1 MFRKY
6 PILTRILF
14 FLVAPLI
21 GAIVLLHSHLTTSLS
36 TDSGE
41 ITLAGLKAPVS
52 IQFDPQGVP
61 SVTANSEIDA
71 FFAQGYLHASERMWQ
86 METQRRFTQGRVSEI
101 FGSTTVNSDIWM
113 RTIGLYRAA
122 EESWESLSPESK
134 AALTAYANGVNQ
146 WLKSAKTLQPEFE
159 IFDIKPEEWR
169 PIDSLV
175 WQKAFALSL
184 GKNMDE
190 EINRFFALKTLSPTQ
205 LKTFYPFDSQIAEKK
220 ETIPTLSHMQSFS
233 GFKHFAESREELKRQ
248 WGIGERFA
256 GSNAWAVSGKYT
268 STGKPILANDPHLSI
283 QHPSLWYGIQLQGGK
298 LNAEGMS
305 LVGLPG
311 VILGRN
317 RSIAWGAAA
326 LMSDQ
331 QDLYILDIPL
341 NDNNSYATDLGLKP
355 IHSRIETIHIRTDSP
370 KILNKP
376 IEPVKVRVRTTELGP
391 IVSDS
396 MGFSDLTLALK
407 WSALDDHDN
416 SFDAFYELQFA
427 KNWEQFRHATAKLKS
442 PGIHFVYADVEGNI
456 GSQVAAS
463 IPKRSIGEGTLPL
476 DAKLTESY
484 WQGYIPF
491 EQLPF
496 QLNPTSGFIV
506 AANNAVPSVGEYTIS
521 HEWAPGI
528 RHDRITQL
536 LKEKINA
543 SKKVNLSDMTAIQL
557 DEIDLGAKNLITFL
571 LNESIVEEIK
581 RQSPEKIKKLIF
593 KSLDSLASW
602 DAAFD
607 KNRHE
612 PSIYTYWLNFL
623 NEALFS
629 KGIVNSSISN
639 PQSSIKNRLF
649 AQLTAPQLKDV
660 LSGKGFDWCGNK
672 YDQSNVICKQQIV
685 DSFISAIEK
694 LRKHTRSNNIEE
706 DWKWGN
712 LHRAEYAHKSLGQVK
727 IFEGIF
733 KKEFQI
739 GGNAYTVNAANSV
752 LSDSGDFVQTFGV
765 SFRQIF
771 DLSKKS
777 ESLYSLP
784 AGQSGHFMSQHYDDM
799 LIPFIEGKYFTYS
812 KVENKKA
819 LMDNTNQ
826 DERITQVKS
835 RGDGIKIFRLL
846 PTGVR

>member
-21 GAIVLLHSHLTTSLS
+21 GAIVLLHSHLSTSLS
-36 TDSGE
+36 TNSGE
-41 ITLAGLKAPVS
+41 ITLAGLQAPVS
-52 IQFDPQGVP
+52 IQFDSQGVP
-61 SVTANSEIDA
+61 SVTASSEIDA

-101 FGSTTVNSDIWM
+101 FGSATVNSDIWM
-113 RTIGLYRAA
+113 RTIGLYTAA
-122 EESWESLSPESK
+122 EKSWESLSPQSK
-134 AALTAYANGVNQ
+134 SALTAYANGVNQ
-146 WLKSAKTLQPEFE
+146 WLKSAKALQPEFQ
-159 IFDIKPEEWR
+159 IFDIKPEEWS

-190 EINRFFALKTLSPTQ
+190 EINRYFALKILSPTQ
-205 LKTFYPFDSQIAEKK
+205 LKTFYPFDSQLAEKK
-220 ETIPTLSHMQSFS
+220 ELIPAITRTQSFA
-233 GFKHFAESREELKRQ
+233 GFKRFAQNREELKKQ

-256 GSNAWAVSGKYT
+256 GSNAWVVSGKYT
-268 STGKPILANDPHLSI
+268 SNGKPILANDPHLSL
-283 QHPSLWYGIQLQGGK
+283 QHPSIWYGIQLQGGK
-298 LNAEGMS
+298 LSAEGMS

-311 VILGRN
+311 IILGRN

-331 QDLYILDIPL
+331 QDLYVLDIPL
-341 NDNNSYATDLGLKP
+341 NDNNSYVTDLGPKP

-376 IEPVKVRVRTTELGP
+376 IEPVKVRIRTTELGP

-407 WSALDDHDN
+407 WSALDNQDN
-416 SFDAFYELQFA
+416 SFEAFYELQFA
-427 KNWEQFRHATAKLKS
+427 KNWQQFRDATAKLKS
-442 PGIHFVYADVEGNI
+442 PGIHFVYADAEGNI

-463 IPKRSIGEGTLPL
+463 IPKRGVGEGTLPL
-476 DAKLTESY
+476 NAKLTKSY

-496 QLNPTSGFIV
+496 QLNPTSGYIV
-506 AANNAVPSVGEYTIS
+506 AANNAVSSVGDYTIS

-536 LKEKINA
+536 LEEKIKA
-543 SKKVNLSDMTAIQL
+543 SEKVSLIDMTSVQL
-557 DEIDLGAKNLITFL
+557 DEIDLGAKNLIKFL
-571 LNESIVEEIK
+571 LNESVVEEIK
-581 RQSPEKIKKLIF
+581 KKSPEKFASLISH
-593 KSLDSLASW
+593 SLASLASW
-602 DAAFD
+602 DATFD
-607 KNRHE
+607 KERHE
-612 PSIYTYWLNFL
+612 PSIYTYWFSSL
-623 NEALFS
+623 NEAIFS
-629 KGIVNSSISN
+629 SGIVKGSGSN
-639 PQSSIKNRLF
+639 ARGSVKNRLF
-649 AQLTAPQLKDV
+649 GQLTALQLIDV
-660 LSGKGFDWCGNK
+660 LSGKGFDWCDNQ
-672 YDQSNVICKQQIV
+672 YDQSKLICKQQIV

-694 LRKHTRSNNIEE
+694 LRKHTRSDNIEE
-706 DWKWGN
+706 DWQWGN

-733 KKEFQI
+733 KKEFKI
-739 GGNAYTVNAANSV
+739 GGSAYTINAANSV
-752 LSDSGDFVQTFGV
+752 LSDSGDFIQTFGV
-765 SFRQIF
+765 SFRQVF
-771 DLSKKS
+771 DLSKEG

-799 LIPFIEGKYFTYS
+799 LLPFIEGKYFRYS
-812 KVENKKA
+812 KLESQNL
-819 LMDNTNQ
+819 LMDNIGSEKKT
-826 DERITQVKS
+826 TQINHK
-835 RGDGIKIFRLL
+835 GDGIKTFKLL
-846 PTGVR
+846 PAGAR